1 MSDLTWFDIV
11 QLLKLCYQF
20 GGKFSFT
27 LLFHNRQFK
36 ASTTA
41 VVFLILS
48 YSELFCVDCYIFT
61 FYLIFA
67 DVPVVLKCFI

>member
-11 QLLKLCYQF
+11 QWLKLCYQF
-20 GGKFSFT
+20 WGKFSFA
-27 LLFHNRQFK
+27 LLFHNRQLK

-41 VVFLILS
+41 VVFLTLR

-61 FYLIFA
+61 FYLNFA
-67 DVPVVLKCFI
+67 DVPVV